1 MVYLTVRQRI
11 AALVL
16 LVFLMLGG
24 VLLYIDGGRDEI
36 TVNLSGRESEPIY
49 VHLCG
54 AVRKPGVV
62 KAVPGTRKFQLLEM
76 AGGALPEADLG
87 RVNLA
92 EFALDGEQIYLPK
105 QGEVLVT
112 PKPAKQARNSKAQGS
127 GKDTA
132 TPAPAI
138 RWPVSL
144 NQANRQELEAVPGIG
159 PALAAAIIDYRLK
172 NGAFPS
178 YEELG
183 KVPGIGVKKL
193 ENFRPFLFV
202 P

>member
-1 MVYLTVRQRI
+1 MVYLTIRQRI

-16 LVFLMLGG
+16 LFFLVLGG

-36 TVNLSGRESEPIY
+36 SINLSDGESEPIY

-62 KAVPGTRKFQLLEM
+62 KAVPGIRKFQLLEM
-76 AGGALPEADLG
+76 AGGVLPEADLG

-92 EFALDGEQIYLPK
+92 EFALDGEQIYVPK
-105 QGEVLVT
+105 QGEVLT
-112 PKPAKQARNSKAQGS
+112 TSKPAKQARNSKPGP
-127 GKDTA
+127 GKKDKA
-132 TPAPAI
+132 TPTPTI
-138 RWPVSL
+138 QWPVNL
-144 NQANRQELEAVPGIG
+144 NQANRQELESVPGIG

-172 NGAFPS
+172 NGDFPS
-178 YEELG
+178 YEDLG
-183 KVPGIGVKKL
+183 KVSGIGLKKL